1 MVKPRDNRIPI
12 MFSNE
17 ELSDIDD
24 WRFACRIA
32 TRADAVRRLCKIAL
46 FVKNELEQIVDL
58 ASDGVKILSGQS
70 SDLWAVYRQV
80 VHKDNADLVFGQDEV
95 TDVFR
100 LANDHAEVAEE
111 GIQGLHQMIVT
122 LYNVIAAIVDAKT
135 IRSGTK
141 ESEKRLAEAHEAVQ
155 RANDKQAEREEN
167 RYIALLY
174 MIETPDERAAYNA
187 LPEEEKDD
195 YLGKRIDKLRAEEA
209 ADPRA
214 FLERYNI
221 PPPFW
226 EKAGWEIRLRQ
237 RAGKDDRGLDNAR

>member
-24 WRFACRIA
+24 WRFANRIA

-46 FVKNELEQIVDL
+46 FVENELDQIVDV
-58 ASDGVKILSGQS
+58 ASDGVKILSDQS
-70 SDLWAVYRQV
+70 CDLWAVYRQV
-80 VHKDNADLVFGQDEV
+80 VHRNNADILFGQDEV
-95 TDVFR
+95 ADVFR
-100 LANDHAEVAEE
+100 LANDHATVAEE

-122 LYNVIAAIVDAKT
+122 IYNVVAAIVEAKT
-135 IRSGTK
+135 IRSGVR
-141 ESEKRLAEAHEAVQ
+141 ESEKRLAEARETVE

-167 RYIALLY
+167 RYIGLFY
-174 MIETPDERAAYNA
+174 VNDTPEERAAYNA

-195 YLGKRIDKLRAEEA
+195 YLGKRIEELRAEEA

-214 FLERYNI
+214 FAERYNI

-226 EKAGWEIRLRQ
+226 EKAGWGTRLRQ
-237 RAGKDDRGLDNAR
+237 QAAKDDGGLDDAR